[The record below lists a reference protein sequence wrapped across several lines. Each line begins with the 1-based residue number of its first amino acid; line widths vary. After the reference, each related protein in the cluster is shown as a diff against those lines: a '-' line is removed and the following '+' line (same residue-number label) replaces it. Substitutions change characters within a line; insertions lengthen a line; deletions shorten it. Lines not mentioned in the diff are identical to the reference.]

1 MTDTAEQDLKG
12 KIHGRVVCGNPACRK
27 VLREYEG
34 AENAP
39 GPKDPRYLLFKI
51 EARVIFLDRHGNPI
65 PSIPL
70 WQARQLGADFT
81 FRLGNKAIG
90 YRVVP
95 GTGTLLEDFC
105 SDRCASQFL
114 TSDPEWGLCLR
125 RHVGE
130 IVVFVAHAPNRFK
143 TEQVQTNWP

>member
-1 MTDTAEQDLKG
+1 MTDTAEQDLEG
-12 KIHGRVVCGNPACRK
+12 NVHGRVICGNSACRK

-39 GPKDPRYLLFKI
+39 GPEDSRYLLLKI
-51 EARVIFLDRHGNPI
+51 EARVIFLDRYGNPI

-70 WQARQLGADFT
+70 WQARQLGADLT
-81 FRLGNKAIG
+81 FRLGNKAVG

-95 GTGTLLEDFC
+95 GAVTLLEDFC

-114 TSDPEWGLCLR
+114 VSDPEWGLCLR
-125 RHVGE
+125 RQAGDL
-130 IVVFVAHAPNRFK
+130 VVFVAHAPDRFR
-143 TEQVQTNWP
+143 TEKVQVN